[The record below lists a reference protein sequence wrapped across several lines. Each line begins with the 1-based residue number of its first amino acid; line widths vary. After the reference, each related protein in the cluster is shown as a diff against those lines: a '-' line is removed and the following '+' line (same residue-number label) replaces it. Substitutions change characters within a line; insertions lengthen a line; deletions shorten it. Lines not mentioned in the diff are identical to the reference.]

1 MKPIPPS
8 VHILHG
14 GHDGKGDGFFFF
26 QTTAAAPWRPCPRL
40 PGIAGAPSE
49 NLRRRRPCKPTDFFA
64 SGAYTDGCPAGKAWG
79 GGFLEQLVKVAAV
92 SFLVNGLLLLGTAR
106 LAGRRIPPLRWLAAG
121 LLGAAHGAGCLVPG
135 FGFLGGLHWRLVSLG
150 LMGILAFGPDGKL
163 CCIYA
168 VLTMALDG
176 AALAAGRGGLWQL
189 PLYEVGGSLQNAVVS
204 ALCTGSAALQ
214 DGAGIGD
221 GGGNEQLLNIHL
233 VIVLGIGNRT
243 LEELEH
249 GLRGCLGGA
258 HDISAC
264 GLNILAT
271 DEVAED
277 RDLARRNTQVFQ
289 MCFCFHIS
297 SPLLRIGGLGTGV
310 TTERSGRN
318 ELTQLMTNHVFCHID
333 GNMLAAVMDSDR
345 MTNEGGENG
354 RRSGPGLQ
362 HFLIAVLVELF
373 DALVELRSN
382 KRAFL
387 NASAHSSFPPYLL
400 LRRLIMNL
408 SVRFLVLR
416 VL

>member
-8 VHILHG
+8 VHFLHG

-64 SGAYTDGCPAGKAWG
+64 PGAYTDGCPAGKAWG

-189 PLYEVGGSLQNAVVS
+189 PLYAVGVFLLGKFAFGPPGRRLLPVEISGGGKHIRLTALVDTGNELRDPITGQSVLVIGSQAAQELTGLTPEELKRPLETITASPLPGLRLIPYRAV
-204 ALCTGSAALQ
+204 GSESGLLLAMRFPSVCLGGRT
-214 DGAGIGD
+214 GAGIVAFAPQRFGEEYE
-221 GGGNEQLLNIHL
+221 GLIGGN
-233 VIVLGIGNRT
+233 V
-243 LEELEH
+243 
-249 GLRGCLGGA
+249 
-258 HDISAC
+258 
-264 GLNILAT
+264 
-271 DEVAED
+271 
-277 RDLARRNTQVFQ
+277 
-289 MCFCFHIS
+289 
-297 SPLLRIGGLGTGV
+297 
-310 TTERSGRN
+310 
-318 ELTQLMTNHVFCHID
+318 
-333 GNMLAAVMDSDR
+333 
-345 MTNEGGENG
+345 
-354 RRSGPGLQ
+354 
-362 HFLIAVLVELF
+362 
-373 DALVELRSN
+373 
-382 KRAFL
+382 
-387 NASAHSSFPPYLL
+387 
-400 LRRLIMNL
+400 
-408 SVRFLVLR
+408 
-416 VL
+416 